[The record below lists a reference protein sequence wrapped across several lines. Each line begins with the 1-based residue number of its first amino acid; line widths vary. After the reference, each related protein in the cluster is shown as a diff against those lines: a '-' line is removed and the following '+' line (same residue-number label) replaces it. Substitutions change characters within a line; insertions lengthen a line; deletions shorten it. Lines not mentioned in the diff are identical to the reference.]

1 MLQPPESALVQTG
14 RWQRCVESIVRD
26 LESEKPIWPL
36 SSYGPAKLQ
45 PTLIAN
51 LDESPE
57 ELRVKAAE
65 AARKGTVQ
73 EYLTYEAEKISA
85 AQAAHTNARSNVQAL
100 HNHAVKNFEAYSL
113 GGTPTPFGTAPP
125 GAASAF
131 GGGTTSA

>member
-1 MLQPPESALVQTG
+1 MPPSKREIS
-14 RWQRCVESIVRD
+14 VESIVRD

-73 EYLTYEAEKISA
+73 EYVRLYFPPLCKRLFNAAIS
-85 AQAAHTNARSNVQAL
+85 S
-100 HNHAVKNFEAYSL
+100 
-113 GGTPTPFGTAPP
+113 
-125 GAASAF
+125 
-131 GGGTTSA
+131 